1 MQNHCFLSIFE
12 EKTHLMKSVK
22 PPHLH
27 GTDLGSEKEPYDHD
41 KLTDNSSPTSTLKNL
56 ALLFI
61 IITVFIWMGFAFV
74 SDNTKINVLKQ
85 VKQVTTEWM
94 QKCC

>member
-1 MQNHCFLSIFE
+1 
-12 EKTHLMKSVK
+12 MKEIK
-22 PPHLH
+22 PPQSY

-41 KLTDNSSPTSTLKNL
+41 KLPDNSSPPSTLKNL

-61 IITVFIWMGFAFV
+61 VIAVFIWVGFAFV
-74 SDNTKINVLKQ
+74 SDKTKINVLKQ